1 MTRVNLFIALYCI
14 ISYKSAKSTAVTNLR
29 LRQSYGY
36 GSNTDWPSGL
46 GGHSTEEESL
56 LMLAQL
62 PRPKATTATM
72 KVVKRAVIV
81 N

>member
-36 GSNTDWPSGL
+36 GSNTDWLSGL
-46 GGHSTEEESL
+46 GGHSTEEEEESL
-56 LMLAQL
+56 LMLAPL
-62 PRPKATTATM
+62 PRPKATTAMM
-72 KVVKRAVIV
+72 KVVKK
-81 N
+81 